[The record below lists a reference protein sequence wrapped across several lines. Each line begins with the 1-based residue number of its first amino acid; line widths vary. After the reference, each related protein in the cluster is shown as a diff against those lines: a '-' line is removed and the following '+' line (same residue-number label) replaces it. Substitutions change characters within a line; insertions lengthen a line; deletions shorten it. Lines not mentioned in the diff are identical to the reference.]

1 MIEHLHI
8 NRIKPDSRF
17 RNCDIRD
24 MDFKPGINLLLGA
37 NTSGK
42 SSIINS
48 IQDFVG
54 YSNNL
59 WSEYQNLTHLKNY
72 QLKVKNDFNV
82 EITGKVCK
90 YINYKPQELA
100 EVKDFDYNTQADFH
114 TRVMSNFQSRGEG
127 RRSYHEHFVSYVQ
140 NNQRFTEDEIL
151 QLAQNYSPDVN
162 DIDLKTL
169 LITADEP
176 ENSMA
181 INMQFGLFDWFCEF
195 AEAWGDRLQII
206 IATHSVAAFKL
217 ADKNLPF
224 VNVIELN
231 KGWIKNINKKLKE
244 W

>member
-8 NRIKPDSRF
+8 NRLRPDSRF
-17 RNCDIRD
+17 RFCDIRD
-24 MDFKPGINLLLGA
+24 MDFKPGLNLILGA

-42 SSIINS
+42 TSIISS

-100 EVKDFDYNTQADFH
+100 EVKDFNYNTQADFH

-140 NNQRFTEDEIL
+140 NNQRFTEYEIL

-206 IATHSVAAFKL
+206 VATHSVAAFKM
-217 ADKNLPF
+217 AQKNLPD
-224 VNVIELN
+224 VNIIELN
-231 KGWIKNINKKLKE
+231 KGWVKRINKQIYG
-244 W
+244 